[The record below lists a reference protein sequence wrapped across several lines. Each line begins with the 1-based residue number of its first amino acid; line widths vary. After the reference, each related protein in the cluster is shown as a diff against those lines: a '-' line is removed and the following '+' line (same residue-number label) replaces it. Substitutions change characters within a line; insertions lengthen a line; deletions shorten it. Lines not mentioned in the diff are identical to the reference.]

1 MLAAKR
7 FSGKQLVLCGHS
19 SGGAVAAIVTTK
31 ILLGFQWKQ
40 GPNVAGVG
48 PLCVTFGA
56 PLFGDE
62 AARKLLSGQQVAETF
77 YHFVSEGDPVASLL
91 SLAQSATAVKHRMD
105 DKIR

>member
-1 MLAAKR
+1 M
-7 FSGKQLVLCGHS
+7 
-19 SGGAVAAIVTTK
+19 AAIVTTD
-31 ILLGFQWKQ
+31 ILLERQKQ
-40 GPNVAGVG
+40 ASDVASGCS

-62 AARKLLSGQQVAETF
+62 AARQFLSEQQVAETF
-77 YHFVSEGDPVASLL
+77 YHFVCKGDPVPSLL

>member
-19 SGGAVAAIVTTK
+19 SGGAVAAIVTTE
-31 ILLGFQWKQ
+31 ILLERRKQ

-77 YHFVSEGDPVASLL
+77 YHFVNEGDPVPSLL
-91 SLAQSATAVKHRMD
+91 SLAQSATAIKHRMD